1 MSSATRDVETIVPTQ
16 DLPAELVPRVSS
28 HHESDE
34 PKVASMVSGV
44 VPARDVDDVICPL
57 MLRRNLVVPA
67 HQGVMAQ
74 SAWLVE

>member
-1 MSSATRDVETIVPTQ
+1 MTATTDVETIVPTR
-16 DLPAELVPRVSS
+16 DLPAELVRLVSS

-34 PKVASMVSGV
+34 PKVASMVSGMV
-44 VPARDVDDVICPL
+44 VAGIADDVICPL